1 MANLRV
7 ATRLPAH
14 QPNQPV
20 RVIAVTSGK
29 GGVGKTSVSVNLAA
43 ALVARGQRVML
54 LDADLGLA
62 NVDVM
67 LGLRSAYNLSHVL
80 QGERTLEDIILQGP
94 GGLQVVPAASGLGHM
109 AELTTAEHAGLVH
122 AFSEL
127 SHQLDV
133 LVVDTAAGIADSV
146 VTFCRAAQEVIVVVC
161 DEPASIADAYGL
173 IKLLNRDH
181 DLQRFRILANLVHNS
196 QEGLELFQKIC
207 RVTDRYLSVSLDFMG
222 SVPRDEYVH
231 KAVKKQCAVFNAFPR
246 SRSAMAFANLAEI
259 VNHWPK
265 PSGSAGH
272 LEFFVEQLV
281 HAGGDKL
288 MVAQ

>member
-1 MANLRV
+1 M
-7 ATRLPAH
+7 
-14 QPNQPV
+14 
-20 RVIAVTSGK
+20 
-29 GGVGKTSVSVNLAA
+29 
-43 ALVARGQRVML
+43 
-54 LDADLGLA
+54 
-62 NVDVM
+62 
-67 LGLRSAYNLSHVL
+67 
-80 QGERTLEDIILQGP
+80 
-94 GGLQVVPAASGLGHM
+94 
-109 AELTTAEHAGLVH
+109 VH

-231 KAVKKQCAVFNAFPR
+231 KAVKKQCAVFNAFLAAGRRWHLRILPR
-246 SRSAMAFANLAEI
+246 LSITGQNPPGLLGTWSSSSSSWFTPAVTN
-259 VNHWPK
+259 
-265 PSGSAGH
+265 
-272 LEFFVEQLV
+272 
-281 HAGGDKL
+281 
-288 MVAQ
+288 